1 MTGSAPGNFG
11 VYGFGFL
18 AGAGANRE
26 DLLDLITNVDPFDT
40 PWVTQAPKVRAQHV
54 VHEWLTDTLAATSTA
69 GEIEGADWSMTANAF
84 TATTRP
90 VRLLN
95 VTQIF
100 RKDIAVSETQ
110 RAVNPAGF
118 KDAYAYEVQKA
129 TKELARNLEATLFQ
143 TAALSSDGTL
153 LPTTLSATGAS
164 GVARQLKPFRSFMS
178 ATATGAQTLSALPG
192 TAGLVAASASAAVLT
207 TAHFN
212 AMLEKCYLN
221 GGNPEQVYVSPGIK
235 RVIGGFTATSQ
246 NRNIAAV
253 DKKLVASLD
262 LYDSDFGLIQIVMDR
277 WIPQA
282 TNTVTTTA
290 AGDPRGAV
298 YFLERSKN
306 RLAWLRPM
314 AHTLIGKRGDSV
326 AGSVVG
332 EVTLEVLN
340 PLSNFVGA
348 GVNNIS

>member
-1 MTGSAPGNFG
+1 MALAVPGNFG

-40 PWVTQAPKVRAQHV
+40 PWVTQAPKVRAHHT

-69 GEIEGADWSMTANAF
+69 GEIEGGDWSMTAGAF

-90 VRLLN
+90 VRQLN
-95 VTQIF
+95 ITQIF
-100 RKDIAVSETQ
+100 RKDIGVSETQ

-129 TKELARNLEATLFQ
+129 TKELARNLESSLFATAEFTTSVIPVSASGASG
-143 TAALSSDGTL
+143 TARQFKPFRNWMTA
-153 LPTTLSATGAS
+153 SATGS
-164 GVARQLKPFRSFMS
+164 G
-178 ATATGAQTLSALPG
+178 QTLSGFVA
-192 TAGLVAASASAAVLT
+192 TAGWTTASASAGVVTVAN
-207 TAHFN
+207 FN
-212 AMLEKCYLN
+212 NALERCYLN
-221 GGNPEQVYVSPGIK
+221 GGNPEQVYVSPGVK
-235 RVIGGFTATSQ
+235 RVISQFTATNQ

-253 DKKLVASLD
+253 DKKLVAAMD

-290 AGDPRGAV
+290 AADNRGAIF
-298 YFLERSKN
+298 FLERSKN

-314 AHTLIGKRGDSV
+314 AHSLVGKRGDSV

-340 PLSNFVGA
+340 PLANMVVVA
-348 GVNNIS
+348 ANNIS

>member
-1 MTGSAPGNFG
+1 MTAPGNFG

-69 GEIEGADWSMTANAF
+69 GAIEGDDWTYS

-90 VRLLN
+90 TRRLN
-95 VTQIF
+95 RTQIY

-118 KDAYAYEVQKA
+118 KDAYAYEVQKG
-129 TKELARNLEATLFQ
+129 TKELARNLEASLFV
-143 TAALSSDGTL
+143 
-153 LPTTLSATGAS
+153 TTTTTGATGAS
-164 GVARQLKPFRSFMS
+164 GTARTLIPFRGFITT
-178 ATATGAQTLSALPG
+178 TATGAGQTVSGIGGATAALLTSANFN
-192 TAGLVAASASAAVLT
+192 AGLERAYS
-207 TAHFN
+207 
-212 AMLEKCYLN
+212 N
-221 GGNPEQVYVSPGIK
+221 GANPEQVYVSPK
-235 RVIGGFTATSQ
+235 VKQVISQFTAPQQ

-253 DKKLVASLD
+253 DKKLVNAID
-262 LYDSDFGLIQIVMDR
+262 FYFSDFGMLQIITDR
-277 WIPQA
+277 WVPQPTQTA
-282 TNTVTTTA
+282 TGTA
-290 AGDPRGAV
+290 ASDLSGNV
-298 YFLERSKN
+298 WMFERAKN

-326 AGSVVG
+326 AGMILG

-340 PLSNFVGA
+340 EQANFVLTA
-348 GVNNIS
+348 VSISTA

>member
-1 MTGSAPGNFG
+1 MAVPGNFG

-26 DLLDLITNVDPFDT
+26 DLLDLITNVDPYDT

-54 VHEWLTDTLAATSTA
+54 VHEWLTDTLAGTATA
-69 GEIEGADWSMTANAF
+69 GEVEGADWNMTANAF

-90 VRLLN
+90 VRVLN

-100 RKDIAVSETQ
+100 RKDIGVSETQ

-129 TKELARNLEATLFQ
+129 TKELARNLEATLFV
-143 TAALSSDGTL
+143 TA
-153 LPTTLSATGAS
+153 SASAS
-164 GVARQLKPFRSFMS
+164 GANAVGRQMKTFRAFET
-178 ATATGAQTLSALPG
+178 ATATGAGQTVSALS
-192 TAGLVAASASAAVLT
+192 TATAAGSAIAGVLT
-207 TAHFN
+207 TVSFN
-212 AMLEKCYLN
+212 NALERCYLN
-221 GGNPEQVYVSPGIK
+221 GGNPEQCYVSPAIK
-235 RVIGGFTATSQ
+235 RQISQFTATNQ

-253 DKKLVASLD
+253 DKKLVAAMD

-277 WIPQA
+277 WVPQA
-282 TNTVTTTA
+282 TNTATA
-290 AGDPRGAV
+290 TATGQDVSGNLW
-298 YFLERSKN
+298 FLERSKN

-314 AHTLIGKRGDSV
+314 AHTLVGKRGDSV
-326 AGSVVG
+326 AGMVLG

-340 PLSNFVGA
+340 PLANFVITQA
-348 GVNNIS
+348 NNVTA